1 MEKRSDPLGLSVV
14 IPTWNGRAL
23 LEEFLPS
30 VAAAA
35 ARYAQISAE
44 PVEIVVVDDGGTD
57 DTRQWMTAAISTA
70 PLPVRLVSLAV
81 NRGFAAACNAG
92 AAAATYSR
100 MLLLNNDLSIE
111 EDAIAPLVSQL
122 DGAGLDGAP
131 ALSERRESKGLFA
144 VHCRMKDLAT
154 GEDVGTGKVGGFSRG
169 FLRVHRSY
177 APAEHAHRPLPSI
190 FPNGGATL
198 FDRGRFLELGGFD
211 EIFAPFYFED
221 VELGYRAWKRGWAVG
236 YEPRA
241 VVRHRFSSTIGSFG
255 RSTIQAVSQRNRL
268 LLHWI
273 HLHDRRWLAQHAVW
287 VGLLAIWSLVSFRPA
302 FAKGLAGAVGRWRPA
317 LARRRAEKLTAVRSD
332 RDVVA
337 EFDRLIARADV
348 RAYDDPARAC
358 AEAMRSE

>member
-1 MEKRSDPLGLSVV
+1 
-14 IPTWNGRAL
+14 
-23 LEEFLPS
+23 
-30 VAAAA
+30 
-35 ARYAQISAE
+35 
-44 PVEIVVVDDGGTD
+44 
-57 DTRQWMTAAISTA
+57 
-70 PLPVRLVSLAV
+70 
-81 NRGFAAACNAG
+81 
-92 AAAATYSR
+92 
-100 MLLLNNDLSIE
+100 
-111 EDAIAPLVSQL
+111 
-122 DGAGLDGAP
+122 
-131 ALSERRESKGLFA
+131 
-144 VHCRMKDLAT
+144 MKDLTT

-177 APAEHAHRPLPSI
+177 APAEDARRPLPSI

-211 EIFAPFYFED
+211 ELFAPFYFED

-302 FAKGLAGAVGRWRPA
+302 FAKGLAGAHPPVAAGAGATTRRKIDSCQKRPRRRCGLRRVEPADGRARLRRSA
-317 LARRRAEKLTAVRSD
+317 ELARKQ
-332 RDVVA
+332 
-337 EFDRLIARADV
+337 
-348 RAYDDPARAC
+348 
-358 AEAMRSE
+358 

>member
-1 MEKRSDPLGLSVV
+1 MPPPPQGLSVV

-30 VAAAA
+30 VTAAAA
-35 ARYAQISAE
+35 HYARASAE

-57 DTRQWMTAAISTA
+57 DTRQWMSAAVSGS
-70 PLPVRLVSLAV
+70 PVPMRLVALAV

-92 AAAATYSR
+92 ATAATYSR

-111 EDAIAPLVSQL
+111 EGAIAPLVAQL
-122 DGAGLDGAP
+122 DASGGADP
-131 ALSERRESKGLFA
+131 AARRLFA

-154 GEDVGTGKVGGFSRG
+154 DADVGTGKVGGYARG

-177 APAEHAHRPLPSI
+177 APAEHARRPLPSI
-190 FPNGGATL
+190 FPNGGAAL

-211 EIFAPFYFED
+211 ELFAPFYFED
-221 VELGYRAWKRGWAVG
+221 VELGYRAWKRGWSVG

-255 RSTIQAVSQRNRL
+255 RSAIQAVSQRNRL

-287 VGLLAIWSLVSFRPA
+287 VVLLATWSIVSFRPA
-302 FAKGLAGAVGRWRPA
+302 FAKGLAGAISRWRPA
-317 LARRRAEKLTAVRSD
+317 LARRRAEKMTAVRSD

-337 EFDRLIARADV
+337 IFEELSRRTDL
-348 RAYDDPARAC
+348 RAYDDPRELARKQ
-358 AEAMRSE
+358 